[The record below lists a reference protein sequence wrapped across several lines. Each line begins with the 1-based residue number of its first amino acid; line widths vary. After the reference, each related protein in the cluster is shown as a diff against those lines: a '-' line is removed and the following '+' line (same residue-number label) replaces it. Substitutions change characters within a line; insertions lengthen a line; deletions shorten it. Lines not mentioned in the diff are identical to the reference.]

1 MAHSPFFQRQAK
13 ARRNTLLLV
22 ALFSTAVILITL
34 SVCVVGYMVTRSSTS
49 ALPFHHWLL
58 TSHGLI
64 TAGASVALMGAGSL
78 IRWIDLADGGRR
90 VAEMVGAQPINPDT
104 NDPLERRLR
113 NIVEEMAIA
122 SGVAVPELYVMD
134 QETGIN
140 AFVAG
145 YSPAEAV
152 MVVTHG
158 ALTQLT
164 RDELQGVVGHEFSH
178 ILNGDMRLNVRLIA
192 LLAGILM
199 IGQIG
204 LFLARAGFYSGAVR
218 TRRDSRGQFA
228 LGALGVVL
236 VVIGYAGVFC
246 GRLIQAAVSRQRERL
261 ADASSVQFTR
271 NPDGIGGALFKI
283 GLQGSHLDT
292 TRHASEMNHMCFGE
306 STRMKFMGLLA
317 SHPPIEERINALQPG
332 LITRLRSRLRDT
344 RNSGAL
350 RNTQAENS
358 AQRQA
363 NTLGNAGSTPES
375 TQTSTPAST
384 PALAMGF
391 TDSAPFNIS
400 SSTKNSTGSPLAG
413 NNRYRMAVDTP
424 LSVRVGQVY
433 LGSESYAKDLLNRL
447 PATCRGLLYTRAGA
461 VQLSYSLL
469 IADLPTSQ
477 QQSYLA
483 LLPAHP
489 VVGHQEPILQKLLP
503 TVTALGAAARF
514 PLLELAMPALRK
526 LDPSE
531 QQQLIRNVKAL
542 AMADKNISLFELALT
557 SFFSRHLSPR
567 AGRAVAVKHRSFHP
581 VLPALRQ
588 LFSLLARASADNPQ
602 QAQALFSQAMA
613 GFGVGGAALPEIL
626 ASVSLRELNQAL
638 TELNRLSP
646 LLKPAIIDASAE
658 CLTHRGQT
666 RGQISN
672 LSPIGAGLG
681 TDLKSVPSDK
691 ASDKTG
697 TGKAGTDLKS
707 VPSHGIS
714 VREYELMR
722 LVADQ
727 LDCPMPPLIN

>member
-1 MAHSPFFQRQAK
+1 
-13 ARRNTLLLV
+13 
-22 ALFSTAVILITL
+22 
-34 SVCVVGYMVTRSSTS
+34 
-49 ALPFHHWLL
+49 
-58 TSHGLI
+58 
-64 TAGASVALMGAGSL
+64 
-78 IRWIDLADGGRR
+78 
-90 VAEMVGAQPINPDT
+90 
-104 NDPLERRLR
+104 
-113 NIVEEMAIA
+113 MAIA

-332 LITRLRSRLRDT
+332 LIIRLRSRLRDT
-344 RNSGAL
+344 RSSGAL
-350 RNTQAENS
+350 RNTQAQNS

-375 TQTSTPAST
+375 TQTSTPAS
-384 PALAMGF
+384 AMGF
-391 TDSAPFNIS
+391 AGSAPFNTITNS
-400 SSTKNSTGSPLAG
+400 STGSPLAG
-413 NNRYRMAVDTP
+413 NNRYQMAADTP

-433 LGSESYAKDLLNRL
+433 PGSENYAKDLLNRL
-447 PATCRGLLYTRAGA
+447 PATCRGLFYTRAGA

-469 IADLPTSQ
+469 IADLPASQ

-542 AMADKNISLFELALT
+542 AVADKNISLFELTLT
-557 SFFSRHLSPR
+557 GFFSRHLSPR
-567 AGRAVAVKHRSFHP
+567 AGRAVAVKHRSFKP

-638 TELNRLSP
+638 AELNRLSP

-658 CLTHRGQT
+658 CVSQNGH
-666 RGQISN
+666 
-672 LSPIGAGLG
+672 
-681 TDLKSVPSDK
+681 
-691 ASDKTG
+691 
-697 TGKAGTDLKS
+697 
-707 VPSHGIS
+707 IS

>member
-64 TAGASVALMGAGSL
+64 TACASVALMGAGSL

-283 GLQGSHLDT
+283 GLQGSHLET

-344 RNSGAL
+344 QSSGAL
-350 RNTQAENS
+350 RNTQTENS
-358 AQRQA
+358 AKAVDQNRIKA
-363 NTLGNAGSTPES
+363 R
-375 TQTSTPAST
+375 
-384 PALAMGF
+384 AMGF
-391 TDSAPFNIS
+391 ADPAPFN
-400 SSTKNSTGSPLAG
+400 TGTNNSAGSPLAG
-413 NNRYRMAVDTP
+413 NNRYRMAADTP
-424 LSVRVGQVY
+424 MSVRVGQVY
-433 LGSESYAKDLLNRL
+433 PGSESYAKDLIGQL

-477 QQSYLA
+477 QQSFLA
-483 LLPAHP
+483 LLPEHP

-503 TVTALGAAARF
+503 TVATLGAAARF

-581 VLPALRQ
+581 VLPALRR
-588 LFSLLARASADNPQ
+588 LFSLLARASSDNPQ

-613 GFGVGGAALPEIL
+613 GFGVSSHAVPEIL

-638 TELNRLSP
+638 AELNRLSP

-658 CLTHRGQT
+658 CVSQNGH
-666 RGQISN
+666 
-672 LSPIGAGLG
+672 
-681 TDLKSVPSDK
+681 
-691 ASDKTG
+691 
-697 TGKAGTDLKS
+697 
-707 VPSHGIS
+707 IS